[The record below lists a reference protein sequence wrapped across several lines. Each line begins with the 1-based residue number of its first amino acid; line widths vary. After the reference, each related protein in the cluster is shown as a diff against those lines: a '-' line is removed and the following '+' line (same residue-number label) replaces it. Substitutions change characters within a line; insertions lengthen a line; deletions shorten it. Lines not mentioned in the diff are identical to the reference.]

1 MLYMWARRW
10 EILHVSAFQG
20 CGHCKEGGLLI
31 KEVGT
36 IAQEF
41 PCESRSFMAQNICY
55 LCAHST

>member
-1 MLYMWARRW
+1 MLYMWAGPW
-10 EILHVSAFQG
+10 EILQVTAFQG
-20 CGHCKEGGLLI
+20 CGHCKEGGLSI

-55 LCAHST
+55 LFPHPT